1 MSFTYPISEKLKSRK
16 TIEVLFTAGKSVS
29 AYPLRLVFVAV
40 QHREETNLQMG
51 VSVSKR
57 YFKKAVDRNYF
68 KRLLRESYRLNK
80 SILQSNL
87 DDKYAMMLLYQ
98 SKERLT
104 FQEINTKTK
113 ILFEKFLDQ
122 EVGKPNITDK

>member
-29 AYPLRLVFVAV
+29 VYPLRLVFVPV
-40 QHREETNLQMG
+40 EQLENTTLQMG

-80 SILQSNL
+80 NILHENL
-87 DDKYAMMLLYQ
+87 EQKYAVMLLYQ
-98 SKERLT
+98 TKDRLS
-104 FQEINTKTK
+104 FQDVEAKTK
-113 ILFEKFLDQ
+113 LLFEKFLGQ
-122 EVGKPNITDK
+122 LELRNK

>member
-1 MSFTYPISEKLKSRK
+1 MSFTYPTSEKLKSRK

-29 AYPLRLVFVAV
+29 VYPLRLVFVPV
-40 QHREETNLQMG
+40 EQLENTTLQMG

-80 SILQSNL
+80 SILHENL
-87 DDKYAMMLLYQ
+87 EQKYAMMLLYQ
-98 SKERLT
+98 TKEQLS
-104 FQEINTKTK
+104 FHEINTKTK
-113 ILFEKFLDQ
+113 ALFEKFLEQIQKSQDNLS
-122 EVGKPNITDK
+122 K

>member
-1 MSFTYPISEKLKSRK
+1 MSFTYPTSEKLKSRK

-29 AYPLRLVFVAV
+29 VYPLRLVFVPV
-40 QHREETNLQMG
+40 EQLEDTTLQMG

-80 SILQSNL
+80 NILHENL
-87 DDKYAMMLLYQ
+87 EQKYAVMLLYQ
-98 SKERLT
+98 TKDRLS
-104 FQEINTKTK
+104 FQDVEAKTK
-113 ILFEKFLDQ
+113 LLFEKFLGQ
-122 EVGKPNITDK
+122 LELRNK

>member
-80 SILQSNL
+80 SILQLNL

>member
-29 AYPLRLVFVAV
+29 AYPLRLVFVAT
-40 QHREETNLQMG
+40 QHMEETNLQMG

-80 SILQSNL
+80 SILQLNL

-104 FQEINTKTK
+104 FQEINTKT
-113 ILFEKFLDQ
+113 ILLFEKFLDQ
-122 EVGKPNITDK
+122 EVGKHNITNK

>member
-104 FQEINTKTK
+104 FQEINTKTR

-122 EVGKPNITDK
+122 EVGKPNNTDK

>member
-80 SILQSNL
+80 SILQLNL

-104 FQEINTKTK
+104 FQEINTKTR

>member
-104 FQEINTKTK
+104 FQEINTKTR

>member
-29 AYPLRLVFVAV
+29 VYPLRLVFVPV
-40 QHREETNLQMG
+40 DYLENTTLQMG

-80 SILQSNL
+80 SILHENL
-87 DDKYAMMLLYQ
+87 EQKYAMMLLYQ
-98 SKERLT
+98 SKEKLSY
-104 FQEINTKTK
+104 QEVEAKTK
-113 ILFEKFLDQ
+113 VLFEKFIAQLVSRNK
-122 EVGKPNITDK
+122 E